1 MIFITACL
9 CPLCRLDMD
18 QATRGPAMKKFV
30 ALALLGFV
38 LGTGTVATIII
49 PAAAAF
55 ADCND
60 SN

>member
-1 MIFITACL
+1 V
-9 CPLCRLDMD
+9 
-18 QATRGPAMKKFV
+18 KKFV

-38 LGTGTVATIII
+38 LGTATAAMIII

-55 ADCND
+55 TDCND